1 MAHSEDV
8 ATSARISSNAI
19 YKWEI
24 FAIELPK
31 VISLRIWQFCLIW
44 VKKEEKEIIL
54 LIMLFIFS

>member
-44 VKKEEKEIIL
+44 
-54 LIMLFIFS
+54 